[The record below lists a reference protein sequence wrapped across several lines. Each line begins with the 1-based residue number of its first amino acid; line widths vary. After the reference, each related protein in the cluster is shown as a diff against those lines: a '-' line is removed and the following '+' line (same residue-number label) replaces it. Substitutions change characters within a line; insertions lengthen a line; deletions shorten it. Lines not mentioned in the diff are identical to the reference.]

1 MLSEPMLATA
11 SDEQPAVD
19 AMVDLGGQWIGP
31 TQYRSLQLVA
41 ELGVGLVSQPW
52 FEDATATAV
61 AAPTSVAAT
70 ISSAAAPSSSTSLPA
85 PSSPSGPAGRPSEAP
100 SGPTV
105 NLASGASAPL
115 TEAEASELSSV
126 LELWDQWAIGLGD
139 PRSWSAHPH
148 AFGWDRISVADWF
161 RAHVALTAVRRELEL
176 LVLTVTASEPR
187 RLSFLFWIHFLA
199 MVGSTAAIADG
210 PGGAQSFK
218 VAGGMQ
224 QLSCRLYDDV
234 VRRGGLVHVGAAVVT
249 VDWMAPLPDGGTG
262 VEVTL
267 TVPQPPPPPPSP
279 APVPASPSSSPT
291 PASVVGQAAAAAAT
305 AAAAAPPQRLRAS
318 FLVVAMS
325 PPLWRDVLWR
335 PPLPPAKRALG
346 EGMYMGSAVKTIAVF
361 DRAFWERRPD
371 GSGQRPDGAGQQ
383 LDRAGQCPATAGPP
397 PPPPRLEELGPVSN
411 LFPGSVSG
419 RPALVG
425 LVVGDAAAELAA
437 APEAE
442 RRRRVLAQYQAFF
455 LGGGGGGSA
464 GGGAGGGGGSGGH
477 CSRRAEGGE
486 GGEVERWCVGWVS
499 KDWMSEERSRGCY
512 AALMP
517 PGLATLACL
526 SSAPASLGSTPASLS
541 SALPAGGEAGAGEWL
556 DGVTAARAPVGGRV
570 FWAGTE
576 LAREWAGYFEG
587 ALEAGH
593 RAAEEVEAAVRA
605 CERCPRP
612 LQGVSRL

>member
-1 MLSEPMLATA
+1 MLATTGEERRA
-11 SDEQPAVD
+11 AD

-31 TQYRSLQLVA
+31 TQHRSLQLA
-41 ELGVGLVSQPW
+41 SELGLGLIAQTW
-52 FEDATATAV
+52 FEDATV
-61 AAPTSVAAT
+61 AAAP
-70 ISSAAAPSSSTSLPA
+70 APSSSAKAQRRSATSPPTPPA
-85 PSSPSGPAGRPSEAP
+85 TPSSPPPPSPSWPAAATGPPGRPSEAL

-105 NLASGASAPL
+105 PLASGASTPL

-126 LELWDQWAIGLGD
+126 LGLWDQWAASLGE
-139 PRSWSAHPH
+139 SKAWSAHPH
-148 AFGWDRISVADWF
+148 AFGWDRISVVDWIQ
-161 RAHVALTAVRRELEL
+161 AHVALPAVRRELEL
-176 LVLTVTASEPR
+176 LVLTVSASEPR

-199 MVGSTAAIADG
+199 MVGGTAAIADG

-224 QLSCRLYDDV
+224 QLSFGLYDDV
-234 VRRGGLVHVGAAVVT
+234 VRRGGRVQLGAAVVA

-267 TVPQPPPPPPSP
+267 TVPQPPPPPP
-279 APVPASPSSSPT
+279 APAS
-291 PASVVGQAAAAAAT
+291 AAGQAAAAAAAVT

-325 PPLWRDVLWR
+325 PPLWRDVNWQ
-335 PPLPPAKRALG
+335 PPLLPAKRAIG

-371 GSGQRPDGAGQQ
+371 GSGQRSDG
-383 LDRAGQCPATAGPP
+383 AGPP
-397 PPPPRLEELGPVSN
+397 PPPARLEELGPVGN
-411 LFPGSVSG
+411 LFPSTVSG

-425 LVVGDAAAELAA
+425 LVAGDAAVELAA

-455 LGGGGGGSA
+455 LGGGS
-464 GGGAGGGGGSGGH
+464 GGGSGGD
-477 CSRRAEGGE
+477 
-486 GGEVERWCVGWVS
+486 EVERWCVGWVS

-512 AALMP
+512 AALWP
-517 PGLATLACL
+517 PGLATL
-526 SSAPASLGSTPASLS
+526 ASLS

-593 RAAEEVEAAVRA
+593 RAAAEVEAAVRA
-605 CERCPRP
+605 CGRYPRP